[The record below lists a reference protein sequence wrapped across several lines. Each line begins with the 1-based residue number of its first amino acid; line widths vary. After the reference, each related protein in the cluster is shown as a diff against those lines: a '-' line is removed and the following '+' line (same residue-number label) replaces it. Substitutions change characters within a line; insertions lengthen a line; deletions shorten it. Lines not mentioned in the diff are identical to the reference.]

1 MNHRQRG
8 FDLVYDIREEREFL
22 LEELRLFLFL
32 VVFVLALLPGDGP
45 LVVDLERC
53 DEHACEQQEIEPD
66 GGRALVE
73 TLLHHDRQRFV
84 ADGLCGSRRQAA
96 DFERI
101 GSGRHVVIEY
111 RVVGDR
117 AAPLRVVAHEP
128 ALYGVELRQRR
139 VEDGESESERILPRG
154 EVDGPGAVH
163 VADEGRT
170 PVVGGDDQFVADA
183 EFGDD
188 QPGVSAFAVEFLG
201 VEADALHA
209 SAAKELGLV
218 DEIVSYEECIAMS
231 DMIVVAVPVSIAIR
245 MIPDILDKVDRQVVT
260 DVCSTKEK
268 INDMVRYHPNR
279 KNFVAAHPMAGTE
292 YSGPWAALP
301 GLFDGRA
308 GIICNAE
315 DSDMQAVELVKQM
328 YDCLNMR
335 VIYMRAAH
343 HDMHTAYISH
353 ISHITSF
360 ALALTVLEK
369 EKNEKN
375 IFDLASGG
383 FSSTV
388 RLAKSNAD
396 MWAPIFSQNKEN
408 ILTVLDTY
416 IEKLQEFKK
425 HIADYDEKG
434 VKDLIHKA
442 NKIKRIIR

>member
-1 MNHRQRG
+1 MMQVGVIGMGLIGGSMAIDLKKRG
-8 FDLVYDIREEREFL
+8 F
-22 LEELRLFLFL
+22 
-32 VVFVLALLPGDGP
+32 A
-45 LVVDLERC
+45 
-53 DEHACEQQEIEPD
+53 
-66 GGRALVE
+66 
-73 TLLHHDRQRFV
+73 DRIV
-84 ADGLCGSRRQAA
+84 
-96 DFERI
+96 
-101 GSGRHVVIEY
+101 
-111 RVVGDR
+111 
-117 AAPLRVVAHEP
+117 
-128 ALYGVELRQRR
+128 
-139 VEDGESESERILPRG
+139 
-154 EVDGPGAVH
+154 
-163 VADEGRT
+163 
-170 PVVGGDDQFVADA
+170 
-183 EFGDD
+183 
-188 QPGVSAFAVEFLG
+188 G

-209 SAAKELGLV
+209 AAAKEIGLV
-218 DEIVSYEECIAMS
+218 DEVVTYDECVATS
-231 DMIVVAVPVSIAIR
+231 DIIIVAVPVSAAIR
-245 MIPDILDKVDRQVVT
+245 MIPDILDKVTERQVVT

-268 INDMVRYHPNR
+268 INEIVHYHPNR

-315 DSDMQAVELVKQM
+315 DSDNRAVELIKSM

-335 VIYMRAAH
+335 IIFMRAAH
-343 HDMHTAYISH
+343 HDVHTAYVSH

-408 ILTVLDTY
+408 VLTVLDTY
-416 IEKLQEFKK
+416 IEKLEEFKK
-425 HIADYDEKG
+425 HIADYDEEG

>member
-1 MNHRQRG
+1 MQVGIIGMGLIGGSMAIDLKKRG
-8 FDLVYDIREEREFL
+8 F
-22 LEELRLFLFL
+22 
-32 VVFVLALLPGDGP
+32 
-45 LVVDLERC
+45 
-53 DEHACEQQEIEPD
+53 
-66 GGRALVE
+66 
-73 TLLHHDRQRFV
+73 
-84 ADGLCGSRRQAA
+84 AD
-96 DFERI
+96 
-101 GSGRHVVIEY
+101 
-111 RVVGDR
+111 RVVG
-117 AAPLRVVAHEP
+117 
-128 ALYGVELRQRR
+128 VE
-139 VEDGESESERILPRG
+139 S
-154 EVDGPGAVH
+154 
-163 VADEGRT
+163 
-170 PVVGGDDQFVADA
+170 
-183 EFGDD
+183 
-188 QPGVSAFAVEFLG
+188 
-201 VEADALHA
+201 DALHA
-209 SAAKELGLV
+209 AAAKDIGLV
-218 DEIVSYEECIAMS
+218 DEIVSYDQCVATS
-231 DMIVVAVPVSIAIR
+231 DIIVVAVPVSAAIK
-245 MIPDILDKVDRQVVT
+245 MIPDILDQVDKQVVT

-315 DSDMQAVELVKQM
+315 DSDMRALELIKKM

-335 VIYMRAAH
+335 MIFMRAAH
-343 HDMHTAYISH
+343 HDVHTAYVSH

-396 MWAPIFSQNKEN
+396 MWAPIFSQNREN
-408 ILTVLDTY
+408 VLTVLDTY
-416 IEKLQEFKK
+416 IEKLQEFKT
-425 HIADYDEKG
+425 HISEFDEEG